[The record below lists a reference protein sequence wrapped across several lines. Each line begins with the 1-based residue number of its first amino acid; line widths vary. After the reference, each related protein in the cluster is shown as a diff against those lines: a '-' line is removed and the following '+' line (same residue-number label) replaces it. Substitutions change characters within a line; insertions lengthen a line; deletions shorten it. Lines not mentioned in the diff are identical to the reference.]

1 MISVTVELGKKLVRD
16 AEQYMPIKSAD
27 TLLRFMANRLEVGQ
41 YRYGKTGEW
50 DPTKSTAQNYK
61 RLRYDDEGVG
71 FDVLS
76 YSKAYLESRAWEK
89 VYSYKATGNTELLV
103 DIANYLVWL
112 YFFHEGCENFDYL
125 FYRTV
130 SKFYYSYK
138 ADQWHSLDQG
148 ITDVDSS
155 RG

>member
-1 MISVTVELGKKLVRD
+1 
-16 AEQYMPIKSAD
+16 MPIKSAD
-27 TLLRFMANRLEVGQ
+27 VLLRFMANRLEVGQ

-76 YSKAYLESRAWEK
+76 YSGDYLESKWREK
-89 VYSYKATGNTELLV
+89 IQAYVETSNTELLV
-103 DIANYLVWL
+103 DIANYCVWL

-125 FYRTV
+125 FRLAAH
-130 SKFYYSYK
+130 KFHSSYTF
-138 ADQWHSLDQG
+138 DNWHPLDQG
-148 ITDVDSS
+148 VIDVNSS